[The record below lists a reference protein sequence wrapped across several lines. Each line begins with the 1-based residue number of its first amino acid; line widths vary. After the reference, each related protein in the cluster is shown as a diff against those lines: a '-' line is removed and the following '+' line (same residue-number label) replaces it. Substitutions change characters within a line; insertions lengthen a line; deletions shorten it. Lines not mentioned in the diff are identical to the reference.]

1 MAPNVHIVYR
11 TRVGRHLWFIL
22 CVFPNFTLIFFI
34 STLFQQAD
42 PVPDVWENCKEEVL
56 SKAANDL
63 DPEVGCVIASID
75 YQSSYI
81 KILKAVSYL
90 NKPDVI
96 FLATNMDERFPYSK
110 DLVLPGTIFKAIE
123 GLGIL

>member
-1 MAPNVHIVYR
+1 MC
-11 TRVGRHLWFIL
+11 F
-22 CVFPNFTLIFFI
+22 LISLYYFFI

-90 NKPDVI
+90 NKPEVI